1 MIFKSASSASI
12 QAIEGERI
20 GNVNTLN
27 FIHEN
32 ADMCWTL
39 TLEHIGI
46 VAFSVFLAALIAIP
60 TGVAITR
67 HDKIAKKIMNGAN
80 IFMTIPS
87 IALFGLML
95 PVLSLIG
102 HGLGKVPAVI
112 ALIVYSQL
120 PIIRN
125 TFVGIKNVPPELVD
139 AGRGLGMNG
148 WTRLKEIEIPL
159 AIPVI
164 VAGLRTAAVMNI
176 GIAAIAAYIGAGGLG
191 VFIQQGIARAYEE
204 MIMTGAIMV
213 AVLAIFVDASM
224 ALLENILT
232 PKGVK
237 IGRTLGQ

>member
-1 MIFKSASSASI
+1 
-12 QAIEGERI
+12 
-20 GNVNTLN
+20 VNILD
-27 FIHEN
+27 FILEN
-32 ADMCWTL
+32 TDQCWSL
-39 TLEHIGI
+39 TLEHVGI
-46 VAFSVFLAALIAIP
+46 VAISVFLATLIAIP

-67 HDKIAKKIMNGAN
+67 NEQLAKKIMNGAN
-80 IFMTIPS
+80 ILMTIPS

-95 PVLSLIG
+95 PILSLIG
-102 HGLGKVPAVI
+102 HGLGKVPAII
-112 ALIVYSQL
+112 ALVVYSQL

-125 TFVGIKNVPPELVD
+125 TYVGIKNVPPELVD

-164 VAGLRTAAVMNI
+164 IAGLRTAAVMNI

-191 VFIQQGIARAYEE
+191 VFIQQGIARSYEE

-213 AVLAIFVDASM
+213 ALLAIIVDAGM
-224 ALLENILT
+224 ALLEKIVT

-237 IGRTLGQ
+237 IGRKLGQ